1 MCFYK
6 QGKYYILIEV
16 LADGKARKQWR
27 LWRYTKLKLAE
38 LQQFISNNNICQINY
53 YSLLIYAVSLTYMV
67 K

>member
-6 QGKYYILIEV
+6 QVKYYILIEV
-16 LADGKARKQWR
+16 HADGKARKQWR

-38 LQQFISNNNICQINY
+38 LQQFISNNNVCQVNY
-53 YSLLIYAVSLTYMV
+53 HSSFIYVVLLAYMV